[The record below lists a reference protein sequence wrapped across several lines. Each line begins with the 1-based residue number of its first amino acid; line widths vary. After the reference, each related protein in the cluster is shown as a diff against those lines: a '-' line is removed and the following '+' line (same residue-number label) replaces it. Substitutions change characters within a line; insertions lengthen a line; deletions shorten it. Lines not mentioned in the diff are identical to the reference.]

1 MYVST
6 ILRAAIVDSEGTR
19 LGVLGD
25 VAVDLRDPLPRVT
38 GLWMRGDRSKV
49 ALIPWEAVDRLG
61 PGEVRLRV
69 ARRHLQPRPLQ
80 PEEMLLGDL
89 LDTQVVD
96 TDGLKVVRVNDLQLS
111 PADGSL
117 RLSAVDVGTAGLLR
131 RVGLE
136 RAARWVAGLLG
147 RQLPERLIPWAMVAA
162 FAGPRTAVR
171 LSISRQRLREIHPAD
186 LAALMADLDRAER
199 VEVVAAL
206 GHEQAAEAL
215 AEAAPQ
221 VQADVMRTL
230 PTDVAADILEE
241 MAPDDATD
249 ILTDLPPERA
259 QELISHMA
267 PEEARDVRTLL
278 QYPEGTAGSVMTT
291 EAIALPRDLT
301 VDQTLQRL
309 RALAP
314 RAEHIYYLYV
324 VDGAGR
330 LVGVLPLRALIVASP
345 ATPIAEIMTPQVVT
359 LHPDDDLETV
369 AAALTTYDL
378 LALPVVD
385 PDGRLLGV
393 VTVDD
398 VMDVVLRKGR
408 RRVPPRFRRRARRRR

>member
-1 MYVST
+1 
-6 ILRAAIVDSEGTR
+6 
-19 LGVLGD
+19 
-25 VAVDLRDPLPRVT
+25 
-38 GLWMRGDRSKV
+38 
-49 ALIPWEAVDRLG
+49 
-61 PGEVRLRV
+61 
-69 ARRHLQPRPLQ
+69 
-80 PEEMLLGDL
+80 
-89 LDTQVVD
+89 
-96 TDGLKVVRVNDLQLS
+96 
-111 PADGSL
+111 
-117 RLSAVDVGTAGLLR
+117 
-131 RVGLE
+131 
-136 RAARWVAGLLG
+136 
-147 RQLPERLIPWAMVAA
+147 
-162 FAGPRTAVR
+162 
-171 LSISRQRLREIHPAD
+171 
-186 LAALMADLDRAER
+186 ER